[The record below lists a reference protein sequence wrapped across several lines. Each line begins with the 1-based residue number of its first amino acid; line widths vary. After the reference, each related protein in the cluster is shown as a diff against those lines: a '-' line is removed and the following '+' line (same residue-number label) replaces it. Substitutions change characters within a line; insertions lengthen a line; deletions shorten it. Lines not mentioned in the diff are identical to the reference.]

1 MNEHPRL
8 EDIFRQIKCPKE
20 FQDTVDK
27 ILTVENRKIIAKEEK
42 FCFFG
47 TGRTNDF
54 PSEVILF
61 LIFLSK
67 KYPRF
72 CCMAQ
77 DYIILGFSADKRNVY
92 KAELEHDFS
101 TDKDKLEIC
110 SNYVTD
116 GNERHGIGSV
126 GLRMIVKL
134 ARMLGCKEINGRAES
149 YLDRTK
155 EGEERLR
162 NFYKKNGFVFEEN
175 DIYFSMK
182 L

>member
-1 MNEHPRL
+1 MSIHDWKIYSDKLNVRKS
-8 EDIFRQIKCPKE
+8 FRTQLIR
-20 FQDTVDK
+20 FLLWK
-27 ILTVENRKIIAKEEK
+27 IEK
-42 FCFFG
+42 LLQRRGNSVFG

-61 LIFLSK
+61 LIFQSK

-155 EGEERLR
+155 GRLR
-162 NFYKKNGFVFEEN
+162 NISKISKKNSFAVR
-175 DIYFSMK
+175 K
-182 L
+182 